1 MAQIKIDDIEYNID
15 DFNDSAKE
23 QYRSLQFVQSEINRL
38 EGTLAIH
45 KTASLAYSRAL
56 KEILES

>member
-1 MAQIKIDDIEYNID
+1 MPKITIDNIEYNTD
-15 DFNDSAKE
+15 DFNDAAKE
-23 QYRSLQFVQSEINRL
+23 QYRSLQFVQSEINKL

-45 KTASLAYSRAL
+45 KTASIAYSRAL